1 MRLGVPLLG
10 ALLILFAVLLVPA
23 SGRPT
28 SDKKAD
34 IDRKLQRVEGR
45 AQVARGRQQVL
56 TSEVSAYSTK
66 IRIIEGRLG
75 PLATRRDALTDRAGR
90 LRARLRELTRDL
102 RTQRQLLAGAEDRI
116 VAQRLALGARL
127 RELYRRGET
136 DPLLTLLESGSVV
149 EIVETQTTLQRI
161 ARSDQDLIESVSE
174 YATKVRTA
182 RNRIATLR
190 TSVATH
196 ERDAALAAR
205 AATKAAEGLQRQRN
219 ELGRARGAKRSLL
232 AAVGAKRE
240 DLEEDARGLR
250 SQSLKLAN
258 EIIRAQGGPV
268 AAVGAPSSAGF
279 VWPANGPLTSGFG
292 WRWGRMHEGI
302 DVGVGYGTPLA
313 AAAAGTVI
321 VAGWS
326 GGYGNLVVIDHG
338 NGIST
343 AYGHQSRIAVSSGQQ
358 VAQGSIIGYVGSTG
372 HSTGPHLHFEVR
384 VNGSPNNPL
393 NYL

>member
-1 MRLGVPLLG
+1 MPLLG
-10 ALLILFAVLLVPA
+10 ALLILLVVLLAPA
-23 SGRPT
+23 SGLPT

-75 PLATRRDALTDRAGR
+75 PLATRRDALNDRAGR

-136 DPLLTLLESGSVV
+136 DPLLTLLESGSVI

-174 YATKVRTA
+174 YATKVRTT

-196 ERDAALAAR
+196 ERDAARAAL

>member
-136 DPLLTLLESGSVV
+136 DPLLMLLESGSVV

-219 ELGRARGAKRSLL
+219 ELGRAR
-232 AAVGAKRE
+232 GAKRE

-384 VNGSPNNPL
+384 VNGSPKNPL